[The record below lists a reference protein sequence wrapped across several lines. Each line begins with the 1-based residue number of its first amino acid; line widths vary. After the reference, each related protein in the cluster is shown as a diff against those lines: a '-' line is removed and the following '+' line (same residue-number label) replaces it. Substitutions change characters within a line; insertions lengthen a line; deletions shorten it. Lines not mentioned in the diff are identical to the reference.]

1 MTNSNLL
8 VTKAIKSAFLRNP
21 KNFGNF
27 SLAKSTS
34 FYLKQQ
40 YIMKN
45 YAIKNL
51 NGWQNVEGKIFLG
64 QELGMTG
71 AEVSLQC
78 LAAGEDAPFLHSHK
92 THEEI
97 YVIISGKGEYEVD
110 GEKMAVSEGSV
121 IRVAPAG
128 VRALRNTSDNEMV
141 MMCIQYEAKPITSF
155 MDDANI
161 IPLNK

>member
-8 VTKAIKSAFLRNP
+8 VTKAIKSTFLRSP
-21 KNFGNF
+21 KNVSNF
-27 SLAKSTS
+27 ALAKSTS

>member
-27 SLAKSTS
+27 ALAKSTS

-71 AEVSLQC
+71 AEASLQC

>member
-27 SLAKSTS
+27 ALAKSTS

-45 YAIKNL
+45 YAIRNL

-121 IRVAPAG
+121 IRVSPAG

-161 IPLNK
+161 IPLDK

>member
-1 MTNSNLL
+1 
-8 VTKAIKSAFLRNP
+8 
-21 KNFGNF
+21 
-27 SLAKSTS
+27 
-34 FYLKQQ
+34 
-40 YIMKN
+40 MKN

-71 AEVSLQC
+71 AEASLQRI
-78 LAAGEDAPFLHSHK
+78 AAGKDAPFLHSHK
-92 THEEI
+92 THEEL

-110 GEKMAVSEGSV
+110 GEKTAVSEGSI

-128 VRALRNTSDNEMV
+128 VRALRNNSDKDLV

-161 IPLNK
+161 FPLNK

>member
-27 SLAKSTS
+27 ALAKSTS

-155 MDDANI
+155 MGDANI
-161 IPLNK
+161 IPLDK

>member
-1 MTNSNLL
+1 
-8 VTKAIKSAFLRNP
+8 
-21 KNFGNF
+21 
-27 SLAKSTS
+27 
-34 FYLKQQ
+34 
-40 YIMKN
+40 MKN

-64 QELGMTG
+64 QEHAMTG
-71 AEVSLQC
+71 AEASLQC
-78 LAAGEDAPFLHSHK
+78 LAPGADAHFLHSHK

-110 GEKMAVSEGSV
+110 GEKTAVGEGSI

-128 VRALRNTSDNEMV
+128 VRALRNTSDAEMV

-161 IPLNK
+161 IPLDK

>member
-27 SLAKSTS
+27 ALAKSTS

-161 IPLNK
+161 IPLNN

>member
-27 SLAKSTS
+27 ALAKSTS

-51 NGWQNVEGKIFLG
+51 NGWHNVEGKIFLG

>member
-1 MTNSNLL
+1 
-8 VTKAIKSAFLRNP
+8 
-21 KNFGNF
+21 
-27 SLAKSTS
+27 
-34 FYLKQQ
+34 
-40 YIMKN
+40 MKN
-45 YAIKNL
+45 YAIKKL

-71 AEVSLQC
+71 AEASLQR

-141 MMCIQYEAKPITSF
+141 MMCIQYEAKPIISF
-155 MDDANI
+155 IDDANI
-161 IPLNK
+161 IPLDK

>member
-27 SLAKSTS
+27 ALAKSTS

-92 THEEI
+92 THEEV

-121 IRVAPAG
+121 IRVSPAG

-161 IPLNK
+161 IPLDK

>member
-1 MTNSNLL
+1 
-8 VTKAIKSAFLRNP
+8 
-21 KNFGNF
+21 
-27 SLAKSTS
+27 
-34 FYLKQQ
+34 
-40 YIMKN
+40 MKN

-71 AEVSLQC
+71 AEASLQRI
-78 LAAGEDAPFLHSHK
+78 AAGEDAPFLHSHK
-92 THEEI
+92 THEEL

-110 GEKMAVSEGSV
+110 GEKTAVSEGSI

-128 VRALRNTSDNEMV
+128 VRALRNNSDKDLV
-141 MMCIQYEAKPITSF
+141 MMCIQYESKPITDF
-155 MDDANI
+155 MEDANI

>member
-27 SLAKSTS
+27 ALAKSTS

-110 GEKMAVSEGSV
+110 GEKMAVREGSV

>member
-1 MTNSNLL
+1 
-8 VTKAIKSAFLRNP
+8 
-21 KNFGNF
+21 
-27 SLAKSTS
+27 
-34 FYLKQQ
+34 
-40 YIMKN
+40 MKN

-51 NGWQNVEGKIFLG
+51 NGWQNVKGKIFLG

-71 AEVSLQC
+71 AEASLQC

-92 THEEI
+92 THEEV

-110 GEKMAVSEGSV
+110 GEKMPVSEGSV

-161 IPLNK
+161 IPLDK

>member
-27 SLAKSTS
+27 ALAKSTS

-121 IRVAPAG
+121 IRVSPAG

-161 IPLNK
+161 IPLDK